1 MMLKFEQSQL
11 GSKNISVSMG
21 VRQGW
26 LGWNEQKICDSVD
39 AFFLCMV
46 SIG

>member
-11 GSKNISVSMG
+11 GSKNSSVSMG
-21 VRQGW
+21 VHQGW
-26 LGWNEQKICDSVD
+26 LGWKKQEKYDSVD